1 MQKRMVVPLLLLV
14 AVATSVAAAPAT
26 EAAIFR
32 TTKGIKITRLKKPQA
47 FGVLSSANGTLGS
60 EAAISARSSAMVG
73 GGNAGVAMP
82 VAAPTMDAGVMVDEK
97 MMMPYPGPDGE
108 YTQLEVDY
116 NWATEI
122 PAITGAADVYRAI
135 RTKPD
140 TSLTKSL
147 LKSAGLPAA
156 LADSISEVQSLNAS
170 WKGKNSITWSFDAM
184 SNSLSWWKEVVY
196 PQGDQGQPKLDE
208 ARAIQVAQDFVKA
221 NGLTG
226 YATTAPELEN
236 APWIRPMLEQTSM
249 PCPMVKMDPAAAS
262 ARAEAAPDAP
272 ATDSSMIAPCFWYP
286 RTVNI
291 VYPDVRDGKRV
302 TDAWSGYPQQA
313 LTITVSLDTYEV
325 TGGYANLP
333 TSLEAS
339 SYPMIDKGAVE
350 EALKK
355 GGRSAYYG
363 WGKKGTR
370 VQIQYNKFEQVV
382 MRYDSWKD
390 NKNETYFVPALLA
403 TGTVDAGDGNGLQD
417 YRTIVPLI
425 KAEFLEEMPN
435 PIMYMKGEAGAT
447 VGGDAVINMVA
458 PTPASTPMPVEVK

>member
-1 MQKRMVVPLLLLV
+1 MSMQ
-14 AVATSVAAAPAT
+14 
-26 EAAIFR
+26 
-32 TTKGIKITRLKKPQA
+32 
-47 FGVLSSANGTLGS
+47 
-60 EAAISARSSAMVG
+60 
-73 GGNAGVAMP
+73 
-82 VAAPTMDAGVMVDEK
+82 
-97 MMMPYPGPDGE
+97 
-108 YTQLEVDY
+108 
-116 NWATEI
+116 
-122 PAITGAADVYRAI
+122 
-135 RTKPD
+135 
-140 TSLTKSL
+140 KSL

-417 YRTIVPLI
+417 
-425 KAEFLEEMPN
+425 
-435 PIMYMKGEAGAT
+435 
-447 VGGDAVINMVA
+447 
-458 PTPASTPMPVEVK
+458 

>member
-1 MQKRMVVPLLLLV
+1 MQKRHIVPLLLLV

-32 TTKGIKITRLKKPQA
+32 TKGVKITRLKKAQA
-47 FGVLSSANGTLGS
+47 FGTLSSANGGAENMAT
-60 EAAISARSSAMVG
+60 ISARPSAMG
-73 GGNAGVAMP
+73 GGTAGFAVSAVAPMTEPGVA
-82 VAAPTMDAGVMVDEK
+82 VDSK
-97 MMMPYPGPDGE
+97 MMMPYPGEDGE
-108 YTQLEVDY
+108 YTQLDVDY

-122 PAITGAADVYRAI
+122 PAIAGAADVYRAI

-140 TSLTKSL
+140 TAITKTL

-156 LADSISEVQSLNAS
+156 LADGISEVQSLDAS

-184 SNSLSWWKEVVY
+184 SNSLSWWKEVAY
-196 PQGDQGQPKLDE
+196 NQNYEGQPKLDE
-208 ARAIQVAQDFVKA
+208 ARAIKVAQDFVKA

-226 YATTAPELEN
+226 YATTAPELED
-236 APWIRPMLEQTSM
+236 APWIRPMLDQTSM

-262 ARAEAAPDAP
+262 ARVEAAPDAP
-272 ATDSSMIAPCFWYP
+272 VADTSIVAPCFWYP
-286 RTVNI
+286 RTINI

-333 TSLEAS
+333 TSLESS
-339 SYPMIDKGAVE
+339 SYPMIDKDAVE
-350 EALKK
+350 AALKK
-355 GGRSAYYG
+355 GGRSPYYG
-363 WGKKGTR
+363 WGKKGNR
-370 VQIQYNKFEQVV
+370 VQVQYNKFEQVV

-403 TGTVDAGDGNGLQD
+403 TGKVDNGDGNGLQD

-425 KAEFLEEMPN
+425 KAEFLEEVPN
-435 PIMYMKGEAGAT
+435 PIMYMKGGETMDAGVVNTMIA
-447 VGGDAVINMVA
+447 
-458 PTPASTPMPVEVK
+458 PASTLMPVPSTAPAPVK

>member
-1 MQKRMVVPLLLLV
+1 MQKRHIVPLLLLV
-14 AVATSVAAAPAT
+14 AVAASVASAPAS

-32 TTKGIKITRLKKPQA
+32 SKGIKITRLKKAQA
-47 FGVLSSANGTLGS
+47 FGTLSSANGGT
-60 EAAISARSSAMVG
+60 ANNATISARPMAMG
-73 GGNAGVAMP
+73 GGMAVSAVAP
-82 VAAPTMDAGVMVDEK
+82 ATEGAVVDSK
-97 MMMPYPGPDGE
+97 MMMPYPGDNGD
-108 YTQLEVDY
+108 YTQLDVDY

-122 PAITGAADVYRAI
+122 PAIAGAADVYRAV

-140 TSLTKSL
+140 ASITKTL

-156 LADSISEVQSLNAS
+156 LADGISEVQSLNAS
-170 WKGKNSITWSFDAM
+170 WKGKGGMVWSFDAM
-184 SNSLSWWKEVVY
+184 SNSLSWWKEVAY
-196 PQGDQGQPKLDE
+196 PQNYEGQPKLDKD
-208 ARAIQVAQDFVKA
+208 RAIKVAQDFVKA

-226 YATTAPELEN
+226 YATTAPELED
-236 APWIRPMLEQTSM
+236 APWIRPLMEGTSM
-249 PCPMVKMDPAAAS
+249 PCAAVKAEPAGFAGDLPVNDMVATSD
-262 ARAEAAPDAP
+262 RA
-272 ATDSSMIAPCFWYP
+272 IVAPCFWYP

-291 VYPDVRDGKRV
+291 VYPDKRDGKRV
-302 TDAWSGYPQQA
+302 TDAWSGYPQQV

-355 GGRSAYYG
+355 GGRSPYYG

-370 VQIQYNKFEQVV
+370 VQVQYNTFEQVV

-403 TGTVDAGDGNGLQD
+403 TGKVDSGDGNGLQD

-425 KAEFLEEMPN
+425 KAEFLEEMPT
-435 PIMYMKGEAGAT
+435 PIMYMKGETTDAAGT
-447 VGGDAVINMVA
+447 VGGTATLNVVA
-458 PTPASTPMPVEVK
+458 PAPAPVPVPVK

>member
-1 MQKRMVVPLLLLV
+1 MVVPLLLLV

-47 FGVLSSANGTLGS
+47 FGVLSSTSGNAALGGDMATRSSLPMGGGSMGVAVSAVAPMS
-60 EAAISARSSAMVG
+60 EPALISA
-73 GGNAGVAMP
+73 
-82 VAAPTMDAGVMVDEK
+82 DEK

-122 PAITGAADVYRAI
+122 PTITGAADVYRAI

-156 LADSISEVQSLNAS
+156 LADSVSEVQSLNAS

-184 SNSLSWWKEVVY
+184 SNSLSWWKEVAY
-196 PQGDQGQPKLDE
+196 PQGNEDQPKLDE

-249 PCPMVKMDPAAAS
+249 PCPAV
-262 ARAEAAPDAP
+262 RAEPASMDEKMAA
-272 ATDSSMIAPCFWYP
+272 TSEGSMIAPCFWYP

-350 EALKK
+350 ASLKK

-370 VQIQYNKFEQVV
+370 VQIQYTKFEQVV

-390 NKNETYFVPALLA
+390 NKNKTYFVPALLA

-435 PIMYMKGEAGAT
+435 PIMYMKGEVGGT

>member
-47 FGVLSSANGTLGS
+47 FGVLSSANGALGS

-73 GGNAGVAMP
+73 GGNAGVATP
-82 VAAPTMDAGVMVDEK
+82 VAPPTMNTGVMVDEK

-226 YATTAPELEN
+226 
-236 APWIRPMLEQTSM
+236 
-249 PCPMVKMDPAAAS
+249 
-262 ARAEAAPDAP
+262 
-272 ATDSSMIAPCFWYP
+272 
-286 RTVNI
+286 
-291 VYPDVRDGKRV
+291 
-302 TDAWSGYPQQA
+302 
-313 LTITVSLDTYEV
+313 
-325 TGGYANLP
+325 
-333 TSLEAS
+333 
-339 SYPMIDKGAVE
+339 
-350 EALKK
+350 
-355 GGRSAYYG
+355 
-363 WGKKGTR
+363 
-370 VQIQYNKFEQVV
+370 
-382 MRYDSWKD
+382 
-390 NKNETYFVPALLA
+390 
-403 TGTVDAGDGNGLQD
+403 
-417 YRTIVPLI
+417 
-425 KAEFLEEMPN
+425 
-435 PIMYMKGEAGAT
+435 
-447 VGGDAVINMVA
+447 
-458 PTPASTPMPVEVK
+458 